1 MRESAIGTLALIALL
16 TSTMFLVLTVF
27 SNPGY
32 SPARDYYEVPRS
44 DSVSNE
50 IEQPAFITF
59 FPES

>member
-1 MRESAIGTLALIALL
+1 MKESAIGTLALIALL

-27 SNPGY
+27 SNSRYG
-32 SPARDYYEVPRS
+32 SARGFYEVQQGS
-44 DSVSNE
+44 SVSNE